1 MLFLPLPLLL
11 LLPLVG
17 RSSARSYADWAAT
30 HGATFHPSVSFG
42 GVGGGA
48 PSLRAVG
55 AVGRGE
61 VLASVPLKPSGA
73 APEDNAQ
80 LFAMHMGG
88 VMAHP
93 ALLSALAA
101 GEAGG
106 EGRGAGGGV
115 APPPPPLPE
124 KFSPTVVLAVL
135 IMYERRVLGDA
146 SAWAPMLE
154 HWPRDASAST
164 LFWPAE
170 DIAAMAGSAV
180 HAKTVERAAALKA
193 VHARLL
199 PLLTEPRPPAAAAPG
214 SEDELEEPL
223 FPDGFPFVNFAV
235 AANQVFGRAFI
246 TGGGG
251 AEQNATAV
259 PIIVPVFEALARTA
273 SVDATYEERG
283 SSIVLVAGRAFRSGE
298 EIRIFTGHKSNA
310 NWMVDYGQFVQGN
323 PFTSVP
329 LGVRIGD
336 DDVIADLK
344 VRALQRLDH
353 TYGEQF
359 VLSAVENGQPP
370 ADLLRTM
377 RILFLDLHEFNLA
390 RKVLRSDAPVGL
402 ANELM
407 VLRAINQACS
417 SLLGKFDN
425 ATLEYESEIIERM
438 SAESAEGA
446 PMRRE
451 LVGAHVRF
459 EEKRILY
466 LHILWAKAAWE
477 KFLTLDKAALD
488 EVSELSRRVV

>member
-1 MLFLPLPLLL
+1 
-11 LLPLVG
+11 
-17 RSSARSYADWAAT
+17 
-30 HGATFHPSVSFG
+30 
-42 GVGGGA
+42 
-48 PSLRAVG
+48 
-55 AVGRGE
+55 
-61 VLASVPLKPSGA
+61 
-73 APEDNAQ
+73 
-80 LFAMHMGG
+80 
-88 VMAHP
+88 
-93 ALLSALAA
+93 
-101 GEAGG
+101 
-106 EGRGAGGGV
+106 
-115 APPPPPLPE
+115 
-124 KFSPTVVLAVL
+124 VVLAVL

-235 AANQVFGRAFI
+235 AVNQVFGRAFI